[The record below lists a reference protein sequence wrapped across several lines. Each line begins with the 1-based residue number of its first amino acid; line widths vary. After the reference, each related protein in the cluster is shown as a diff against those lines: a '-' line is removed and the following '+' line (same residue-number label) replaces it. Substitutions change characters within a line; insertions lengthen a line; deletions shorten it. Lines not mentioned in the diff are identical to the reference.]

1 MNDILLNIK
10 NKLDKNNLD
19 ELNESITSLTKKR

>member
-1 MNDILLNIK
+1 MNDTLLNIK

-19 ELNESITSLTKKR
+19 ELNESISSLTKKR